1 MSSTVSN
8 AALYRLTR
16 MPTSYFEKFLNRR
29 DLFRHGGL
37 VTVAGALPVV
47 AEASKASNAA
57 AKPAEAGSSE
67 IYQSIGVRPVIN
79 ARGTFTIITGSETL
93 AEVKRAMDDA
103 SRSYVQMDELME
115 AVGKRLSELTG
126 ADWGIVTAGC
136 CAALTHCTTACIAG
150 TNPERMQRLPDLTGF
165 KDEVIIPEYSR
176 NVYDH
181 AIRMVGVKIIEVRDP
196 SELDAAFNEHTAM
209 IYILAGPGDTG
220 PLGTQVVSEAAKRH
234 NVPVIVDAAA
244 EILTIP
250 NVHLQR
256 GATAVAYSGGK
267 CIRGPQA
274 AGLLLGEKNLL
285 QAAWANSAPHHAFG
299 RSLKVGKEE
308 IMGMLAATE
317 MWKKRDHEAEWR
329 QWQGWLEQIST
340 SVKRI
345 NGVTTRVEDPEGLSN
360 RTPILKIEWN
370 ADHLGITGQ
379 EVSRLLLD
387 TEPRIVLG
395 GATGAR
401 PDRMASSVSVT
412 PYMMMPGDDKIVAQ
426 RLYALLSKPPKF
438 ENPPILAG
446 EPVSVAGQWQAELQF
461 IRGSALH
468 TLIFEQH
475 GDALVGTHQGEFV
488 SGDLS
493 GTVAANQV
501 RFRSS
506 QKIQGQRLSYEFTGT
521 MDGDKMAGNV
531 NLGEYGE
538 ARWTAQRHEYRT
550 PGGVVRPVKR
560 S

>member
-1 MSSTVSN
+1 
-8 AALYRLTR
+8 
-16 MPTSYFEKFLNRR
+16 MPTSFVEKFLNRR
-29 DLFRHGGL
+29 ELFRRGS
-37 VTVAGALPVV
+37 VAVAAGALPAVR
-47 AEASKASNAA
+47 EASGAA
-57 AKPAEAGSSE
+57 NSVTKPAEAPGE
-67 IYQSIGVRPVIN
+67 IYEAIGVRPVIN

-93 AEVKRAMDDA
+93 GEVKKAMDEA

-115 AVGKRLSELTG
+115 GVSKKLAELTG
-126 ADWGIVTAGC
+126 APWGIVTAGC

-150 TNPERMQRLPDLTGF
+150 SNPERMQRLPDLSGL

-181 AIRMVGVKIIEVRDP
+181 AIRMVGVKIIEVNNP
-196 SELDAAFNEHTAM
+196 SELESAFNERTAM
-209 IYILAGPGDTG
+209 VYILAGPGDTG
-220 PLGTQVVSEAAKRH
+220 PLGTQVISEVAKRH

-308 IMGMLAATE
+308 IMGMLAAAE
-317 MWKKRDHEAEWR
+317 MWTKRDHDAEWK

-340 SVKRI
+340 AVKRI
-345 NGVTTRVEDPEGLSN
+345 DGVTTRVEDPDGLSN
-360 RTPILKIEWN
+360 RTPILRIEWDG
-370 ADHLGITGQ
+370 ARLGITGQ
-379 EVSRLLLD
+379 EVGKLLLD

-395 GATGAR
+395 SASGAR
-401 PDRMASSVSVT
+401 PDRMASAVSVT
-412 PYMMMPGDDKIVAQ
+412 PYMMMPGDDKVVAQ
-426 RLYALLSKPPKF
+426 RLYAVLSKPPHF
-438 ENPPILAG
+438 ENPPVPAG
-446 EPVSVAGQWQAELQF
+446 EPVSVGGQWQAELQF
-461 IRGSALH
+461 LRGSALH
-468 TLIFEQH
+468 TLILEQH
-475 GDALVGTHQGEFV
+475 GDSLVGTHQGEFV
-488 SGDLS
+488 SGDLTGS
-493 GTVAANQV
+493 VAANQV
-501 RFRSS
+501 HFRSS

-521 MDGDKMAGNV
+521 VDGDKMAGTLNM
-531 NLGEYGE
+531 GEYGE
-538 ARWTAQRHEYRT
+538 ARWTAQRHQYRI
-550 PGGVVRPVKR
+550 PGGTVRPVKR